1 MTDTFL
7 SVKTEGLQEAIDN
20 ATNINFTELMDE
32 LAEGLIEFKTRL
44 RGTGQ
49 RPGDPWPIGTYR
61 ISKSGRKYYVPY
73 LVKEGKNK
81 GQRTPGGRRS
91 GRSLRGWKSRQ
102 RGISAV
108 VFNDARDKIGGTF
121 YAQHVHLSGKP
132 SGSAAEEAFEIF
144 TEEMEKVADRMIES
158 LTEQI
163 SGS

>member
-1 MTDTFL
+1 MSAPLL

-20 ATNINFTELMDE
+20 ATTIDWQVLTDALG
-32 LAEGLIEFKTRL
+32 EGITKFKDRL

-49 RPGDPWPIGTYR
+49 RPGDPWPIGTR
-61 ISKSGRKYYVPY
+61 KKSKAGNWYYVP
-73 LVKEGKNK
+73 LG
-81 GQRTPGGRRS
+81 TPGGRRS

-108 VFNDARDKIGGTF
+108 IFNDARDKIGGTF

-144 TEEMEKVADRMIES
+144 EEEMEKVAEIMIES
-158 LTEQI
+158 LTEQV

>member
-7 SVKTEGLQEAIDN
+7 SVETEGLQEAIDN
-20 ATNINFTELMDE
+20 ATSVDWAVLTDALG
-32 LAEGLIEFKTRL
+32 EGITRFKDRL

-49 RPGDPWPIGTYR
+49 RPGDPWPIGTR
-61 ISKSGRKYYVPY
+61 KKSAKGNDYYVP
-73 LVKEGKNK
+73 LG
-81 GQRTPGGRRS
+81 TPGSRRS

-121 YAQHVHLSGKP
+121 YAQYAHLSGKP
-132 SGSAAEEAFEIF
+132 AGSAAEEAFEIF
-144 TEEMEKVADRMIES
+144 SEEMEQAAQEMIES

-163 SGS
+163 SGD

>member
-1 MTDTFL
+1 MSEAFL
-7 SVKTEGLQEAIDN
+7 SVETEGLQEAIDN
-20 ATNINFTELMDE
+20 ATNVDWAALTDALG
-32 LAEGLIEFKTRL
+32 EGITRFKDRL

-49 RPGDPWPIGTYR
+49 RPGDPWPIGTR
-61 ISKSGRKYYVPY
+61 KKSAKGNDYYVP
-73 LVKEGKNK
+73 LG
-81 GQRTPGGRRS
+81 TPGSRRS

-132 SGSAAEEAFEIF
+132 AGSAAEEAFEIF
-144 TEEMEKVADRMIES
+144 SEEMEQAAQEMIES

>member
-1 MTDTFL
+1 MSAPI

-20 ATNINFTELMDE
+20 ATTIDWQVLTDALG
-32 LAEGLIEFKTRL
+32 EGITEFKDRL

-49 RPGDPWPIGTYR
+49 RPGKPWPIGTR
-61 ISKSGRKYYVPY
+61 RLSKNGNWYYVPY
-73 LVKEGKNK
+73 LIKKGKK
-81 GQRTPGGRRS
+81 AGQRTPGGRRS

-121 YAQHVHLSGKP
+121 YAQYVHLAGKP

-144 TEEMEKVADRMIES
+144 EEEMEKAAEIMIES

>member
-7 SVKTEGLQEAIDN
+7 SVETEGLQEAIDN
-20 ATNINFTELMDE
+20 ATTVDWAVLTDA
-32 LAEGLIEFKTRL
+32 LGEGITRFKDRL

-49 RPGDPWPIGTYR
+49 RPGDPWPIGTR
-61 ISKSGRKYYVPY
+61 KKSAKGNDYYVP
-73 LVKEGKNK
+73 LG
-81 GQRTPGGRRS
+81 TPGSRRS

-121 YAQHVHLSGKP
+121 YAQYARRVGQEPGQDANGLGP
-132 SGSAAEEAFEIF
+132 AAQEALEIF
-144 TEEMEKVADRMIES
+144 TEEMEQAAQEMIES

>member
-7 SVKTEGLQEAIDN
+7 SVETEGLQEAIDN
-20 ATNINFTELMDE
+20 ATSVDWAVLTDALG
-32 LAEGLIEFKTRL
+32 EGITRFKDRL
-44 RGTGQ
+44 RGDNV
-49 RPGDPWPIGTYR
+49 RPGNPWPIGT
-61 ISKSGRKYYVPY
+61 RKLVNGVKAHYVP
-73 LVKEGKNK
+73 LGTENSE
-81 GQRTPGGRRS
+81 RS

-121 YAQHVHLSGKP
+121 YAQHVHLKNKE

-144 TEEMEKVADRMIES
+144 SEEMEQAAQEMIAS

-163 SGS
+163 SGD